1 MLIRKISLI
10 STLIL
15 CLTASLAV
23 GQTSTDTT
31 MIVNGVCGM
40 CKTTIETA
48 VGELEG
54 VDKVNWDV
62 DSKVLKVSFDQ
73 GILTLNDINSAINKA
88 GYDTE
93 FSTGEDKAYQNL
105 NPCCHYRDP
114 EVVKDHQ

>member
-1 MLIRKISLI
+1 MFIKKISLTGLFV
-10 STLIL
+10 SIL
-15 CLTASLAV
+15 FTVSSFA
-23 GQTSTDTT
+23 QSTDTT

-40 CKTTIETA
+40 CKNTIETA
-48 VGELEG
+48 VGGMDG
-54 VDKVNWDV
+54 VDKVSWDV

-73 GILTLNDINSAINKA
+73 GMLSLKDINSVINKA

-93 FSTGEDKAYQNL
+93 YSTGDDKAYQNL

>member
-1 MLIRKISLI
+1 MTIKKISLI
-10 STLIL
+10 GLLAGIL
-15 CLTASLAV
+15 LATNSFA
-23 GQTSTDTT
+23 QSTDTT

-40 CKTTIETA
+40 CKNTIEKA

-54 VDKVNWDV
+54 IDKVNWDV

-73 GILTLNDINSAINKA
+73 GITTLNDINTAINKA

-93 FSTGEDKAYQNL
+93 FSTGDDKAYQNL